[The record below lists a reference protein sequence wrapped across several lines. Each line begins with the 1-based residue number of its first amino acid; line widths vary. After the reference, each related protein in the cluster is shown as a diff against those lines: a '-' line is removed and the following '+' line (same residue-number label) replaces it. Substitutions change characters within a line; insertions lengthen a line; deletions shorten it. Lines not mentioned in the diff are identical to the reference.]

1 MKEDDFYGDA
11 ERRLYAAHDGAMR
24 ALYTQM
30 DVRHEVYAKAAAD
43 VAAAGFAPADMKKAA
58 ASFAKRRLRSKS
70 FREKVALVRRMFF
83 DDGDPEFRDVYCVG
97 FEYSDDQLYGGAEV
111 QVDDS
116 WAYSCTFD
124 FQHARTGRCFSVGCV
139 YTGAPAGF
147 NDFGAFGRAA
157 IAGWREAISGF
168 SLRAPWAGFGCFA
181 DSTVLAS
188 CPGTRLADV
197 AEAVR
202 LLRELDFDAA
212 RFENE
217 AGGRFLGLDR
227 LNRLAWRARDV
238 YSYAFESEMREET
251 YSRESR
257 GSAGDCTETERVF
270 I

>member
-1 MKEDDFYGDA
+1 MGVRRMKEDDFYGDA

-24 ALYTQM
+24 ALYMQM

-97 FEYSDDQLYGGAEV
+97 FEYSDDQLYG
-111 QVDDS
+111 DDT

-147 NDFGAFGRAA
+147 NDFGDFGRGRVG
-157 IAGWREAISGF
+157 GWREAISGF
-168 SLRAPWAGFGCFA
+168 SLRVPWAGFGCFA

-197 AEAVR
+197 AEAAR

-227 LNRLAWRARDV
+227 LNRLVWRAQDF
-238 YSYAFESEMREET
+238 YSYAFESEMREEM
-251 YSRESR
+251 YANRRS
-257 GSAGDCTETERVF
+257 GFADDCAETERYF
-270 I
+270 